1 MAVGNPFGY
10 LTSTVTAGIIS
21 AKGRDLNLLD
31 NQEDSEYYNPYGMQ
45 NNRPI
50 QGIEEYLQTDAAVNP
65 GNSGGALVDVMGRLV
80 GINSAIASKTGYYAG
95 YSFAIPSNLMR
106 KIIQELIDHGSFDR
120 GRFGVDVVNVDEELK
135 KEMNLNIN
143 NGVLIT
149 ELEDKGSAKFAGL
162 LPNDI
167 IIEINNKSIKTVEDL
182 QKVVALTKIGETLY
196 TKIIRD
202 GQPKEIPVK
211 IKKMI

>member
-1 MAVGNPFGY
+1 
-10 LTSTVTAGIIS
+10 
-21 AKGRDLNLLD
+21 
-31 NQEDSEYYNPYGMQ
+31 
-45 NNRPI
+45 
-50 QGIEEYLQTDAAVNP
+50 
-65 GNSGGALVDVMGRLV
+65 
-80 GINSAIASKTGYYAG
+80 
-95 YSFAIPSNLMR
+95 
-106 KIIQELIDHGSFDR
+106 
-120 GRFGVDVVNVDEELK
+120 
-135 KEMNLNIN
+135 MNLNIN